1 MALTVGQGLRD
12 QMTSQGDHPITDE
25 TTRVQ
30 NADGTVVQQA
40 LGLKGLYVASNASGN
55 WESAGPLAIAD

>member
-40 LGLKGLYVASNASGN
+40 LGLKGLYVASNASGH
-55 WESAGPLAIAD
+55 WESAGPLPVAA